1 MKNRLRNIN
10 LPAEIWDK
18 YTVSLGTVSAED
30 FQARVKEFI
39 DGREY
44 VLECCC
50 GKGEFVSE
58 EAKKHPDKRFIAVD
72 YSYPVLQRAAKRSAA
87 EELDNVLYIF
97 NAIEDIFESLG
108 RFKGFERIYINFSD
122 PWPKKRHWKR
132 RVVQKETLMKI
143 TELMDD
149 KTLLYVVTDHDG
161 YKDWIYDIFRSMDD
175 IFQPVNTDWYV
186 NTMEEFNDS
195 DYMKKGKIKGHDINF
210 FVAEKLI

>member
-1 MKNRLRNIN
+1 M
-10 LPAEIWDK
+10 
-18 YTVSLGTVSAED
+18 
-30 FQARVKEFI
+30 
-39 DGREY
+39 
-44 VLECCC
+44 
-50 GKGEFVSE
+50 
-58 EAKKHPDKRFIAVD
+58 
-72 YSYPVLQRAAKRSAA
+72 
-87 EELDNVLYIF
+87 
-97 NAIEDIFESLG
+97 
-108 RFKGFERIYINFSD
+108 
-122 PWPKKRHWKR
+122 
-132 RVVQKETLMKI
+132 VQKETLMKI